1 MTYKLLFKTKLL
13 TTDTRL
19 TRPPNT
25 KQWRLFR
32 RLASADYN
40 IIHIVISTIIIC
52 SVLSHTYPWTVVIY
66 GRVAIH
72 YFIKPSRW
80 YLITSR
86 RREAV
91 YVQHPA
97 D

>member
-52 SVLSHTYPWTVVIY
+52 SVLTHTH
-66 GRVAIH
+66 IH
-72 YFIKPSRW
+72 GLLLFMEELPFIILLS
-80 YLITSR
+80 LLAGI
-86 RREAV
+86 
-91 YVQHPA
+91 
-97 D
+97 